1 MTKYTEKIYILLTT
15 LGKIFDSKTFD
26 IHRDTIA
33 EILSIA
39 NGIITSGM
47 KSLKVKHN
55 VIDFILS
62 NEREYTVTMIE
73 PSKDICDDVMRYS
86 KEDIKEMDV
95 VNLDHY
101 RKMLEEQKAIQD
113 KYDKLQA
120 ERKKERLEKQ
130 HESLKK
136 FLEEKRKEQID
147 NGNKAEK
154 ALKFVF
160 DEFGINY
167 DYQHIEMITKNRK
180 GEEKGYIYD
189 FLVDIDGKRYDV
201 EVDGSSH
208 DDKGCEDRERDAL
221 SRSIGIEP
229 RRFSTQMVYLIEY
242 ETSKGIL
249 TKRSLTDMIQGKFC
263 SIDGM
268 MRTVRSFCDK
278 LNDIIDRNKPILEP
292 MEESLMNDEDN
303 KCIDNIKDV
312 LSEKIDGEY
321 GEVVYGGKVIPTVET
336 KTQFTTVTCGT
347 NGCKGGDWGHGS
359 RTYVKVEG
367 GILSEYEIRKIDED
381 KYGSSSGFEIAVG
394 GDCELNSMIETFE
407 AIVSNLKKMKKEISI
422 LDKKDTK

>member
-160 DEFGINY
+160 DEFGIIY
-167 DYQHIEMITKNRK
+167 EFKHIELIVDCGGKEH
-180 GEEKGYIYD
+180 GHLYD
-189 FLVDIDGKRYDV
+189 FLVEIGKNKYGIDIDKPL
-201 EVDGSSH
+201 E
-208 DDKGCEDRERDAL
+208 DKKMDELVVGF
-221 SRSIGIEP
+221 GIEP
-229 RRFSTQMVYLIEY
+229 IRYKSQMVYAISNGVYKGLIGKKQLIKIIESGLPV
-242 ETSKGIL
+242 TN
-249 TKRSLTDMIQGKFC
+249 DMIDV
-263 SIDGM
+263 S
-268 MRTVRSFCDK
+268 SFFY
-278 LNDIIDRNKPILEP
+278 NKCIEFECKNRPILEP

-303 KCIDNIKDV
+303 KYVNSIKGA
-312 LSEKIDGEY
+312 LNEKIGGEH
-321 GEVVYGGKVIPTVET
+321 GEVVYSGKVIPTVTT
-336 KTQFTTVTCGT
+336 KTPFTTVTCGT
-347 NGCKGGDWGHGS
+347 NGYKGGDWGHGS

-394 GDCELNSMIETFE
+394 GDCELDSMIETFE

-422 LDKKDTK
+422 LDKKDIK